1 MQTRKCSLQQNSSAV
16 VVAISIQTVNGDV
29 AILALYYVSM
39 LSKPLYIKI
48 VARKN
53 ERILNLIDVA
63 SKKIFLEPYLTCMP
77 SRDVIQRVH
86 FTKLAKDSG

>member
-1 MQTRKCSLQQNSSAV
+1 MQTLKCSLQQNSSV
-16 VVAISIQTVNGDV
+16 VVVVILIQTVNGDV

-53 ERILNLIDVA
+53 EKILNLIEVA
-63 SKKIFLEPYLTCMP
+63 SKKFFESPT
-77 SRDVIQRVH
+77 
-86 FTKLAKDSG
+86 

>member
-1 MQTRKCSLQQNSSAV
+1 MQTRNCYLQQNSSVV

-39 LSKPLYIKI
+39 LSKLLYIKI

-53 ERILNLIDVA
+53 ERILNVIDVA
-63 SKKIFLEPYLTCMP
+63 SKKLF
-77 SRDVIQRVH
+77 
-86 FTKLAKDSG
+86 

>member
-1 MQTRKCSLQQNSSAV
+1 MQTLKCSLQQNSSVV

-39 LSKPLYIKI
+39 LSKLLYIKI

-53 ERILNLIDVA
+53 ERILNVIDVA
-63 SKKIFLEPYLTCMP
+63 SKKLF
-77 SRDVIQRVH
+77 
-86 FTKLAKDSG
+86 

>member
-1 MQTRKCSLQQNSSAV
+1 MQTLKCSLQQNSSV
-16 VVAISIQTVNGDV
+16 VVVVILIQTVNGDV

-53 ERILNLIDVA
+53 EKILNLIEVA
-63 SKKIFLEPYLTCMP
+63 SKNFFESPT
-77 SRDVIQRVH
+77 
-86 FTKLAKDSG
+86 

>member
-1 MQTRKCSLQQNSSAV
+1 MQTPKCSLQQNSSGV

-39 LSKPLYIKI
+39 LSKLLYIKI

-53 ERILNLIDVA
+53 EKILNLIEVA
-63 SKKIFLEPYLTCMP
+63 SKKF
-77 SRDVIQRVH
+77 
-86 FTKLAKDSG
+86 F

>member
-1 MQTRKCSLQQNSSAV
+1 MQTLKCSLQQNSSVV

-39 LSKPLYIKI
+39 LSKSLYIKI

-53 ERILNLIDVA
+53 EKILNLIEVA
-63 SKKIFLEPYLTCMP
+63 SKIF
-77 SRDVIQRVH
+77 
-86 FTKLAKDSG
+86 F

>member
-1 MQTRKCSLQQNSSAV
+1 MQTLKCSLQQNSSVV

-53 ERILNLIDVA
+53 ERILNLIEVA
-63 SKKIFLEPYLTCMP
+63 SKIFLRAYLICMP
-77 SRDVIQRVH
+77 SRDVTQRVH
-86 FTKLAKDSG
+86 FTKLAKEGG